1 MFRRREFTLLALGS
15 VLLHESALALE
26 LDAPNPVEVSASLI
40 TSGQPTPKALAG
52 LGALGVQAVVYLA
65 PSSVPDAVKNE
76 PDLLARQG
84 IEFVHIPIPFDA
96 PAEAHVIAVSRALE
110 RLNDK
115 RVLVHCQ
122 VNLRASTMVF
132 LHRVLTLKEEPSRAY
147 ESVTRVWSPEGPWRT
162 LVIEQLKKHK
172 VGFQPL

>member
-15 VLLHESALALE
+15 VLLHEGALALA
-26 LDAPNPVEVSASLI
+26 LDAPNPIEISPSLI

-52 LGALGVQAVVYLA
+52 LGALGFQAVVYLA

-76 PDLLARQG
+76 PNLLERQG
-84 IEFVHIPIPFDA
+84 IEFVHIPIPFNA
-96 PAEAHVIAVSRALE
+96 PAEEHFIAVSRTLDRLSE
-110 RLNDK
+110 RK
-115 RVLVHCQ
+115 VLVHCQ

-132 LHRVLTLKEEPSRAY
+132 LHRVITLKEEPSRAY
-147 ESVTRVWSPEGPWRT
+147 EAVSRVWTPEGPWRT

-172 VGFQPL
+172 VTFQPL